1 MALCSTLM
9 MQSQSIL
16 NENFDNISSL
26 QSQGWT
32 IVNTSEPIGTSSW
45 FIGETPFFV
54 AYNGVGTSYIA
65 ADFRS
70 TGSIGTI
77 SNWLITP
84 TVSLKNGDVISFYTR
99 DHHDDYADR
108 LELRL
113 SQNGSSS
120 VLPSASSSSLGDFT
134 TLALTIN
141 PNLLA
146 TGYPT
151 VWTNY
156 TYTIVGLAQPTDC
169 RIAFR
174 YYVTNGGANAPNSDY
189 IGIDAV
195 SVSATLNVN
204 DFEESFFQLSPNPT
218 FDVLNITTDQPLDE
232 IAIFSIL
239 GEKVVEVKKDIKS
252 LDISYLPKGVYI
264 VKIRSRNLVSAK
276 KIIKS

>member
-1 MALCSTLM
+1 MKKILFTMALCSTLM

-156 TYTIVGLAQPTDC
+156 T
-169 RIAFR
+169 
-174 YYVTNGGANAPNSDY
+174 
-189 IGIDAV
+189 
-195 SVSATLNVN
+195 
-204 DFEESFFQLSPNPT
+204 
-218 FDVLNITTDQPLDE
+218 
-232 IAIFSIL
+232 
-239 GEKVVEVKKDIKS
+239 
-252 LDISYLPKGVYI
+252 
-264 VKIRSRNLVSAK
+264 
-276 KIIKS
+276 